1 MTRTPGISLI
11 LPSYNN
17 SETLA
22 RSLESVAAQT
32 LSDSLIELI
41 VVLNGAADRSRTIV
55 ESFRAAHPEIEA
67 VCVVSKRN
75 GAGRARNLGLT
86 LASRTYVTFLDD
98 DDALESQYLERAWS
112 ACGPAAIAVVG
123 IQDVDSDGTA
133 LASNSLDARIMG
145 LRGKT
150 VPLHA
155 APWLLGFN
163 ASKVFPIEVA
173 TRLRFAE
180 DLRSGEDVVF
190 FAQFLDF
197 PALTFRIPSDLDG
210 ARYLRTMTPN
220 SVSRQK
226 IDFDFAVRQRL
237 ECISRIRAAAH
248 SYDQSPTTVAR
259 NALVDAQFSFVRDYL
274 TRFPE
279 HTGDAIKLAT
289 ELGVSG
295 LPWAGL
301 RAKAASRVVFSF
313 CFPPFA
319 DTAGNVASKRI
330 REQGEL
336 VDVFSANMSK
346 VRSIDSSSLLMV
358 EQFIGHREVLDVT
371 PSFSNWFLI
380 CSFAT
385 HAARRASKLSR
396 KQGGYQSMY
405 SRSMWSGSHVAG
417 VLFKLRHPSVTW
429 EAEFSDPMRLDA
441 QGQQR
446 KGKISPHPVTLRLR
460 RLVSHAGIDTQ
471 SLDSH
476 FALTEAATF
485 IAADTL
491 VFTNE
496 VQRELMLAP
505 YPQHLRERFL
515 SKSTVLAQSQPDS
528 GLYELVQSEYE
539 LEEHCVHVG
548 YFGSF
553 YENRGVGDVVKA
565 IAALPEDLR
574 QVVRL
579 HIFCPNP
586 EKAQAQLW
594 ALGAPEQVIVNAAL
608 PYLEFLNLAQ
618 KFDALLVNDT
628 DVSGTDFAVN
638 PFLPSKFADY
648 SGAGVPIWGILTK
661 DSPLSKQQMRYRSGA
676 DGFSSVV
683 SALRSIIET
692 GMDH

>member
-1 MTRTPGISLI
+1 
-11 LPSYNN
+11 
-17 SETLA
+17 
-22 RSLESVAAQT
+22 
-32 LSDSLIELI
+32 
-41 VVLNGAADRSRTIV
+41 
-55 ESFRAAHPEIEA
+55 
-67 VCVVSKRN
+67 
-75 GAGRARNLGLT
+75 
-86 LASRTYVTFLDD
+86 
-98 DDALESQYLERAWS
+98 
-112 ACGPAAIAVVG
+112 
-123 IQDVDSDGTA
+123 
-133 LASNSLDARIMG
+133 
-145 LRGKT
+145 
-150 VPLHA
+150 
-155 APWLLGFN
+155 
-163 ASKVFPIEVA
+163 
-173 TRLRFAE
+173 
-180 DLRSGEDVVF
+180 
-190 FAQFLDF
+190 
-197 PALTFRIPSDLDG
+197 
-210 ARYLRTMTPN
+210 MTPN
-220 SVSRQK
+220 AVSRQK

-237 ECISRIRAAAH
+237 ECISRIRPAARP
-248 SYDQSPTTVAR
+248 YDQAPTTIAR

-301 RAKAASRVVFSF
+301 RAEAASRVVFSY

-358 EQFIGHREVLDVT
+358 EQFVGHREVLDVT

-446 KGKISPHPVTLRLR
+446 KGKISPHPVTMRLR
-460 RLVSHAGIDTQ
+460 RLVSRAGIDMQ

-496 VQRELMLAP
+496 IQRELMLAP
-505 YPQHLRERFL
+505 YPQHLREQFL
-515 SKSTVLAQSQPDS
+515 SKSTVLAQSQPDF
-528 GLYELVQSEYE
+528 GLYELVQSEYKV
-539 LEEHCVHVG
+539 EEHRVHVG

-628 DVSGTDFAVN
+628 DVSGTDSAVN

-648 SGAGVPIWGILTK
+648 SGAGAPIWGILTK
-661 DSPLSKQQMRYRSGA
+661 DSPLSKQRMRYRSGA
-676 DGFSSVV
+676 DDFSSVV
-683 SALRSIIET
+683 SALRTIIET
-692 GMDH
+692 GMDQ